1 MHSQHLAGKS
11 EENYLIDQGIKNNVI
26 KVRGSRMKA
35 SVGVF
40 NMAKGRAATM
50 AAIWV
55 QFPVGATE
63 IFSPKVHIDRG
74 ADLSPLLNGQRGD
87 ANPARKAAGQ

>member
-1 MHSQHLAGKS
+1 
-11 EENYLIDQGIKNNVI
+11 
-26 KVRGSRMKA
+26 MKA

-55 QFPVGATE
+55 QLPAEATE

-87 ANPARKAAGQ
+87 ANPARKAAGHFVPRLRIGGAIPALPHTPSMPAQ